1 MIDEMKLVEAVQEI
15 IDGKEIKNKSFF
27 NCKITPRLA
36 RLMESERK
44 TEETL
49 RQFRHKPYQT
59 RGGINED
66 KEDIL

>member
-1 MIDEMKLVEAVQEI
+1 MDKAVQEI

-44 TEETL
+44 TEKTL
-49 RQFRHKPYQT
+49 WHFRHKPYQ
-59 RGGINED
+59 RGSVKNENE
-66 KEDIL
+66 EDIL